1 MTKAWCIWCEVGEM
15 PKHGYYWI
23 CPECFE
29 KIISVTA
36 NIKAVEEYLK
46 GIRPKDHD
54 SRRTVDE
61 FLVDMADFNRRSRN
75 TWKLIKSVT
84 RGTPLEPLEEPPLSS
99 RIVKEESS

>member
-1 MTKAWCIWCEVGEM
+1 MTKAWCIWCETGEM

-29 KIISVTA
+29 KIISVTV

-46 GIRPKDHD
+46 GIRPKDLD
-54 SRRTVDE
+54 NRRTVDE
-61 FLVDMADFNRRSRN
+61 FLVDMADFDRRSRN

-84 RGTPLEPLEEPPLSS
+84 QGTPLEPLEEAPSSS
-99 RIVKEESS
+99 RIVKEESP